1 MFLINP
7 YILQAS
13 GNPLWDGLLAYYTAD
28 NTPNDALGNFNGTL
42 TNGATYGTGI
52 ISNGFSL
59 DGVNDYVDFGDVL
72 DNDGT
77 QAQSV
82 SFWVKLNSTS
92 NQLLVG
98 KQNNAIPYNGWGVVM
113 VSSKIYYAFF
123 NNVPSIMAQTEN
135 TQVLTTGVWYHVV
148 ATYDGSKN
156 ASGIKVYIDGS
167 LGTQNIITDT
177 LGSNSSSAS
186 GVKATISSRNGSTLM
201 SNSTIDE
208 VGIWNR
214 ELSASE
220 VTELYNSGAAK
231 QYPN

>member
-7 YILQAS
+7 YILQAT
-13 GNPLWDGLLAYYTAD
+13 GNPLWSDLLAYYTAD
-28 NTPNDALGNFNGTL
+28 STPNDALGTYNGTL
-42 TNGATYGTGI
+42 TNGTTYGTGI
-52 ISNGFSL
+52 INNGFSF
-59 DGVNDYVDFGDVL
+59 DGVNDYVDLGDVL

-98 KQNNAIPYNGWGVVM
+98 KQNNAVPYNGWNVTFLSGT
-113 VSSKIYYAFF
+113 IYYAFY
-123 NNVPSIMAQTEN
+123 NNLPGTGIQTRN

-148 ATYDGSKN
+148 ATYDGSQS

-167 LGTQNIITDT
+167 LGTQNIQKDT

-186 GVKATISSRNGSTLM
+186 GIKATISSRNGSTIPT
-201 SNSTIDE
+201 NGTIDE
-208 VGIWNR
+208 VGIWDR
-214 ELSASE
+214 VLTSDE
-220 VTELYNSGAAK
+220 VTELYNSGSGL
-231 QYPN
+231 QYT